1 MEDNSPFENVTFEE
15 VADDPESPS
24 EEEEE
29 SQPEQEE
36 DIDQQ
41 EIRDEDTEETEE
53 QSDSEEEQESQ
64 SEEEERE
71 TDQAEEDVQEDEEE
85 EEESVSVIDALKKQ
99 TGFETDKDY
108 SNDLDGA
115 SEFINDAA
123 QQQAQ
128 EQLNQVF
135 TQLPEDVQTYME
147 FRANGGEPEEFLQTY
162 STNWN
167 ETEIKEDNS
176 EQHERIVRQRYREEG
191 YSDDQI
197 EEAIDDYKS
206 SGVLY
211 NEAKRSLNRLQTLE
225 EQKQEQLV
233 EQQQQQ
239 AQQQQEQ
246 IEEAWDEIEQ
256 TLDENNELNGLPV
269 PESKKG
275 EFYDWM
281 SEPVEEVNGQPV
293 SQRDLAAQQADVE
306 TLLTLDYVLY
316 LMNDEDLSF
325 SDIIDQKATSKKA
338 EDLESLLDNSKEKKK
353 PSDQST
359 GPSGDGSS
367 SDVDTDSIPDV
378 EQLIN

>member
-1 MEDNSPFENVTFEE
+1 MEDNSPFGDVTFEE

-36 DIDQQ
+36 NIDQQ
-41 EIRDEDTEETEE
+41 ELRDEDTEETEE

-64 SEEEERE
+64 SEEEEEE
-71 TDQAEEDVQEDEEE
+71 TDQAEEDAQEDEE

-246 IEEAWDEIEQ
+246 IEEAWNEIEQ

-316 LMNDEDLSF
+316 LMDDEDLSF

-338 EDLESLLDNSKEKKK
+338 EDLESLLDNSKKKKK

>member
-1 MEDNSPFENVTFEE
+1 MEDNSPFGDVTFEE

-71 TDQAEEDVQEDEEE
+71 TDQAEEDVQEDEE

-281 SEPVEEVNGQPV
+281 SEPVDEVNGQPV